1 MSGYIHDTF
10 SLQHTF
16 TRITRVKV
24 NDVLSHDFAKAT
36 GASPH
41 IIQMYQACFDFSNR
55 DFGMLFFY
63 HKAPNKSITYTDYLT
78 YNGLPVHNING

>member
-16 TRITRVKV
+16 KRITRVKV
-24 NDVLSHDFAKAT
+24 DDVLSLYFAKAT

-41 IIQMYQACFDFSNR
+41 IIQVYQACYDFS
-55 DFGMLFFY
+55 
-63 HKAPNKSITYTDYLT
+63 KSE
-78 YNGLPVHNING
+78 N

>member
-1 MSGYIHDTF
+1 MKGLSGFFLEEPALRHFVSMSGYIHDTF

-41 IIQMYQACFDFSNR
+41 IIQGYQACFDFSK
-55 DFGMLFFY
+55 Y
-63 HKAPNKSITYTDYLT
+63 EI
-78 YNGLPVHNING
+78 